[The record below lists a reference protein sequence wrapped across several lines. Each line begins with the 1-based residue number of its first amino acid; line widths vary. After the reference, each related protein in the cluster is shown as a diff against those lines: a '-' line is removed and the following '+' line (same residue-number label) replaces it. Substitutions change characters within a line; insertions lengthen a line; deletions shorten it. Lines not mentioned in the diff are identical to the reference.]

1 MIIRALFFKGKD
13 RQIMIKELNKGI
25 RGLFLLFA
33 GFYVFFKLTEGKGVT
48 HEEGEDG
55 YQQREFDDIW

>member
-1 MIIRALFFKGKD
+1 
-13 RQIMIKELNKGI
+13 MIKELNKGI
-25 RGLFLLFA
+25 RVLFLLFA
-33 GFYVFFKLTEGKGVT
+33 GFYAFFKLTEGKGVT